1 MTQYVRNNEF
11 FLVYSFYYFCVG
23 GQPPAKGNM
32 NEYELDTVKKG
43 SQLFTKN
50 TAFSK
55 LDRGSIRSESCPMRQ
70 SEILWLTLWVQ
81 RLLNGRS
88 NSDCDNVAQSIVY

>member
-23 GQPPAKGNM
+23 KPAMGNM
-32 NEYELDTVKKG
+32 IEYELDTVKKG

-70 SEILWLTLWVQ
+70 SEILWLTL
-81 RLLNGRS
+81 
-88 NSDCDNVAQSIVY
+88 